1 MTLNAG
7 DDLEQRMQELQQTK
21 DMISAGYDAVY
32 TGTPKSPTLRRLWH
46 EHAEGL
52 DFPLEFGHVSFTTLR
67 ELRRM
72 AAELRL
78 SPGSTLVDLGCGM
91 AGPALWMARETGAHL
106 IGVDLSAAAV
116 EQASARAAQVGLA
129 GQARFVV
136 GSFAETGLE
145 AGSAD
150 GAMSEDALQY
160 APDKGAAMVEA
171 ARILRPG
178 GRLVC
183 STYEL
188 DAKQA
193 SGMPILGLD
202 PVEDYRPILAKAGFR
217 VESYEEVPGW
227 PEPMTTAY
235 STILKAG
242 EALSAEMGEAAVA
255 ALFLEMTMTLQKQ
268 PYRRRVLLAAT
279 RE

>member
-1 MTLNAG
+1 
-7 DDLEQRMQELQQTK
+7 MQELQQTR
-21 DMISAGYDAVY
+21 DVISAGYDAVY

-52 DFPLEFGHVSFTTLR
+52 DFPQEFGHISFTTLR

-78 SPGSTLVDLGCGM
+78 SPGATLVDLGCGM
-91 AGPALWMARETGAHL
+91 AGPALWMARETGARL

-116 EQASARAAQVGLA
+116 EQASARAAQMGLA

-145 AGSAD
+145 DGSAD
-150 GAMSEDALQY
+150 GVMSEDALQY
-160 APDKGAAMVEA
+160 APDKGAALAEA
-171 ARILRPG
+171 ARVLRPG

-227 PEPMTTAY
+227 PEPMTTTY
-235 STILKAG
+235 STILKAR
-242 EALSAEMGEAAVA
+242 EALTAEMGEPAVA
-255 ALFLEMTMTLQKQ
+255 ALFLEMTMTLQQ
-268 PYRRRVLLAAT
+268 RPYRRRILIAAT
-279 RE
+279 RQ